1 MLPFKL
7 AHAGKHLK
15 GYLAAFGKFDP
26 AVEDVYY
33 YCLFAYMVFAILI
46 I

>member
-7 AHAGKHLK
+7 AHGGKHLK

-26 AVEDVYY
+26 DSWG
-33 YCLFAYMVFAILI
+33 CLLLLFVCLYGFSIFI